1 MVKINNRNTKT
12 RCEICSKLII
22 QIRFG
27 VFIVN
32 FGRLSGIFIV
42 NFEHILHL
50 VLVFFITF
58 EHVITDWDA
67 WSIVFVYSMIFSS
80 CSSLR
85 NFGPNRQI
93 CISRSI
99 LFSLRDLHKGD
110 TTRFMMKI
118 HQQEDES
125 NKKIHQ
131 QGLLIEKTTPI
142 TLVPHVSAS
151 LQACFS
157 LFYWHIYTSVRV

>member
-42 NFEHILHL
+42 NFKHILHL

-118 HQQEDES
+118 HQTRRFIS
-125 NKKIHQ
+125 K
-131 QGLLIEKTTPI
+131 GLLIEKTTPI

>member
-22 QIRFG
+22 KIPERRHWRRSG

-50 VLVFFITF
+50 VLVFFINF

-110 TTRFMMKI
+110 TARFMMKI

-131 QGLLIEKTTPI
+131 QGLIN
-142 TLVPHVSAS
+142 
-151 LQACFS
+151 
-157 LFYWHIYTSVRV
+157 